1 MNLDWN
7 RLLSDWRCPGLRS
20 PAGPS
25 QPQPHRT
32 PFEADYDR
40 IVYSAPFRR
49 LARKTQVHPLAPN
62 DQIHN
67 RLTHSI
73 EVASVGRSLGGR
85 LALFLKARGELP
97 EDRTAEDVSQ
107 IVQAACLAHDI
118 GNPPFGHG
126 GEYAIRAWVQSHRC
140 EMFGEGD
147 DNADPALHVDAPL
160 ESDWLIFEGNAQG
173 FRLAA
178 RGDNPQAA
186 YMRLTYATLGAM
198 VKYPWDSHDR
208 RAALQ
213 QKFNVFSS
221 ERELFQQM
229 ADAMGL
235 VQPDGRVARHP
246 LSFLSEAADDI
257 CYRIVDL
264 EDAVEMKILKEDD
277 VRPVFLTFLGQ
288 SSSRLPLPV
297 LRGQA
302 ISALVQATWSVFESN
317 YAAIMVGDREL
328 DLKAGLDPRMVD
340 AIEQVGDFYNRIFAD
355 RGKISAELGAYQ
367 ALGRII
373 QTLSQAVRRLA
384 HCQAYA
390 QTDFVTRRSLQLA
403 WGEAYATEHQR
414 QPYSWWLHQ
423 VMDYVSS
430 LTDNFA
436 RQLAREIAG
445 L

>member
-1 MNLDWN
+1 M
-7 RLLSDWRCPGLRS
+7 
-20 PAGPS
+20 
-25 QPQPHRT
+25 
-32 PFEADYDR
+32 
-40 IVYSAPFRR
+40 
-49 LARKTQVHPLAPN
+49 APN

-97 EDRTAEDVSQ
+97 AGRTAEDISQ

-140 EMFGEGD
+140 EMFGDGDAASDAVLRVDEG
-147 DNADPALHVDAPL
+147 LQH
-160 ESDWLIFEGNAQG
+160 DWLIFEGNAQG

-198 VKYPWDSHDR
+198 VKYPWDSCDP
-208 RAALQ
+208 RARQQ

-221 ERELFQQM
+221 EKQLFTEM
-229 ADAMGL
+229 AETMGL
-235 VQPDGRVARHP
+235 MQADGRVARHP

-277 VRPVFLTFLGQ
+277 VRPVFLTFLGAA
-288 SSSRLPLPV
+288 SSRLPLPV

-302 ISALVQATWSVFESN
+302 ISALVQATWSVFEN
-317 YAAIMVGDREL
+317 DYAAIMAGRREE
-328 DLKAGLDPRMVD
+328 DLKSGLDRRMIE
-340 AIEQVGDFYNRIFAD
+340 AIEQVGIFYDRIFAD
-355 RGKISAELGAYQ
+355 RGKISAELGAYE
-367 ALGRII
+367 ALGRIL
-373 QTLSQAVRRLA
+373 QTLAQATRRLA
-384 HCQAYA
+384 ACQAYA
-390 QTDFVTRRSLQLA
+390 DTDFVTRRSLQLA
-403 WGEAYATEHQR
+403 WGQAYATEHQR
-414 QPYSWWLHQ
+414 QPYGWWLHQ

-430 LTDNFA
+430 LTDNYA